1 MDLFSFLEFSNNSNK
16 IYDTAKKKKVYP
28 INWVFEGSNDNSTW
42 KNIDERVNCDL
53 MAEYLKDHKA
63 ITFDIDENKSEKFK
77 YIRIKMNGKNSG
89 NNTYTLIIQAFEV
102 YGSLVSV

>member
-1 MDLFSFLEFSNNSNK
+1 
-16 IYDTAKKKKVYP
+16 
-28 INWVFEGSNDNSTW
+28 
-42 KNIDERVNCDL
+42 

-77 YIRIKMNGKNSG
+77 YIRIKMNEKNSG